1 MKFSFSSFN
10 LNLSS
15 LIFNF
20 SSFLTYDQQ
29 ILKVLTEAGEGG
41 VSVQAIAKHVYNMNC
56 TFFFQPDYEEIR
68 TYVQQYLLRNSKS
81 AQSIIEST
89 GRRGYYRLNTEG
101 SADARQMMLQFREER
116 VEEKE
121 EEKPQQDLSLD
132 LFA

>member
-1 MKFSFSSFN
+1 M
-10 LNLSS
+10 
-15 LIFNF
+15 
-20 SSFLTYDQQ
+20 TYDQQ

-41 VSVQAIAKHVYNMNC
+41 VSVQAIAKHVY
-56 TFFFQPDYEEIR
+56 FQPDFEEIR

-89 GRRGYYRLNTEG
+89 GRRGYYRLNTGG

-121 EEKPQQDLSLD
+121 EEKPQQDLSLS
-132 LFA
+132 LFD